1 MGVYIDSNKLAKI
14 TELKTISFVV
24 LPNVGNNFKHKIES
38 IINHYE
44 FLVKH
49 RTKNDIDQYFYKYK
63 HGNNIHECR
72 K

>member
-1 MGVYIDSNKLAKI
+1 MMGVYIDSNKLAK
-14 TELKTISFVV
+14 TTKLKTISFV

-49 RTKNDIDQYFYKYK
+49 RIKNDIDQYLYKYNI
-63 HGNNIHECR
+63 GNNIPECR